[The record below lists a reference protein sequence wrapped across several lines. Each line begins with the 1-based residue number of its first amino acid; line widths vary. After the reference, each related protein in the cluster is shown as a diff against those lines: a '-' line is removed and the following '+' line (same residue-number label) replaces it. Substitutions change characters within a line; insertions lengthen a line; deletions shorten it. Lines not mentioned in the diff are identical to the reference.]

1 MTKTLKTATLADLSP
16 VAILA
21 LSKLL
26 SKKVIDD
33 ARDQVDAGDHEVEVV
48 LHFRGDLEVEEDS
61 ETLQVNKLQPMLLL
75 KLAMDKLN
83 KVSIDSLV
91 EEAIT
96 IMNAR
101 TKASNSEDD
110 EEDGDEELKVFK
122 KSTAAAYK
130 RLAKA
135 TKQRKRGAVKFEGDI
150 TLIEA

>member
-150 TLIEA
+150 TPIEA

>member
-26 SKKVIDD
+26 TEKIVND
-33 ARDQVDAGDHEVEVV
+33 ARDQVDAGDHEVEVT
-48 LHFRGDLEVEEDS
+48 LHFRGELEVEEDS
-61 ETLQVNKLQPMLLL
+61 ETMQVNRLQPMLLL
-75 KLAMDKLN
+75 KLALDKLN

-91 EEAIT
+91 AESLEILKNRKKDADGEEI
-96 IMNAR
+96 
-101 TKASNSEDD
+101 
-110 EEDGDEELKVFK
+110 EEEEVIVFK

-150 TLIEA
+150 TPIEA